1 MLTEGPPDSAERYRR
16 DRRATAKAVAE
27 AKLRNGKSLEMSQ
40 KEIGAGS
47 PKDALENR
55 LVPQA
60 GETSS
65 CSSLLSN

>member
-40 KEIGAGS
+40 KETGAGS